1 MKDETTLEEIM
12 ANMTSMG
19 QIRRMTKHLAEME
32 ELRAKKLDSKDKQG
46 HELDSSEQSN
56 KREQKDME

>member
-1 MKDETTLEEIM
+1 MKDETTIEEIM

-19 QIRRMTKHLAEME
+19 QIRRMIKHLAEVE
-32 ELRAKKLDSKDKQG
+32 ELREQKLASKDKQG

>member
-12 ANMTSMG
+12 ANMKSMG

-32 ELRAKKLDSKDKQG
+32 ELRAKKLDSKDQQRHK
-46 HELDSSEQSN
+46 LDSTAQSN
-56 KREQKDME
+56 KRTKKDVE

>member
-1 MKDETTLEEIM
+1 MKDETIIEEIM

-32 ELRAKKLDSKDKQG
+32 ELRARKLDSKDKQG
-46 HELDSSEQSN
+46 HELDSAEQGN